1 MLLNS
6 KKNLSFRNFVINS
19 IEAALEKSGPRPR
32 IICADS
38 GAHLI
43 FPELL
48 ADYLIGDFDSI
59 EPEILAKLIKKG
71 IDVIKHPREKDFTDF
86 HLALDFALSLKP
98 GPSEIIVFGGLSGR
112 LDQTL
117 ANIYTSACFSAGH
130 DVKISLHENKTSVY
144 LLNAHFKKLELNEG
158 IRPGDTVSLRPL
170 FKEAVVRSVRGL
182 KYRLAGE
189 KLRAIETRGVSNE
202 ATSKKISVAISSG
215 ELIVVHLKGSGR
227 RG

>member
-1 MLLNS
+1 MI
-6 KKNLSFRNFVINS
+6 RS
-19 IEAALEKSGPRPR
+19 IGEALEKNRPRPR

-43 FPELL
+43 FPELP

-59 EPEILAKLIKKG
+59 VPEILAKFIKKG
-71 IDVIKHPREKDFTDF
+71 VEVIKHPREKDFTDF

-98 GPSEIIVFGGLSGR
+98 VPSEIIVFGGLSGR

-130 DVKISLHENKTSVY
+130 GVKISLHENKTSVY
-144 LLNAHFKKLELNEG
+144 LLNSHFKKLELNEG

-170 FKEAVVRSVRGL
+170 FKEAVVRAVSGL

-189 KLRAIETRGVSNE
+189 KLQAIETRGVSNE
-202 ATSKKISVAISSG
+202 AVSKKISVAVSSG
-215 ELIVVHLKGSGR
+215 ELIVVHLKGTGTKE
-227 RG
+227 